1 MNSRREF
8 INGAGAVALMSA
20 VCPPSF
26 AGSAQRRLRAG
37 IVSDIHVRGPGW
49 TLDPFIAAL
58 KWFDAQKVDVVAV
71 AGDLTDFGL
80 VEELRHVG
88 KAWDDVFPGGRA
100 GDGRAVEKVFVTG
113 NHDNHFYNHAHV
125 KKKYPDA
132 DERFARSI
140 ARDFDAAWRECFH
153 EPFKPFS
160 VKTVKGYRFV
170 AVNYAQKG
178 LAAFIEKNKAEFAD
192 LSKPFFYVQHQHLR
206 DTCHGPMA
214 WGRDK
219 GESTRALSAF
229 PNAVAF
235 SGHSHYPL
243 TDERAIWQ
251 GSFTSIGTASL
262 KYIAP
267 PEFCDYENGFSPG
280 KDREKEMEGLAWSRS
295 QHLMLM
301 DVFDDRLVIAR
312 HALENG
318 EFVSLGADWTIP
330 VPFAEPP
337 PYAFAARSGRIPAP
351 QFAADAKIEIELRD
365 GVNRKKKPRRQVQ
378 LRFPE
383 ATAAGRVFDYEVKV
397 EPLDPSRKTLTR
409 YVLSP
414 NFHLG
419 KRAYASAS
427 CVFGADELPDGCR
440 FTVVPRSS
448 FGRQGN
454 PLASEVWRR

>member
-37 IVSDIHVRGPGW
+37 IVSDIHVRGPDW

-170 AVNYAQKG
+170 AANYAQKG

-192 LSKPFFYVQHQHLR
+192 PSKPFFYVQHQHLR

-262 KYIAP
+262 KYITP
-267 PEFCDYENGFSPG
+267 PEFCDYENGIKISEVATHDVDYKHFADAG
-280 KDREKEMEGLAWSRS
+280 FNLANCG
-295 QHLMLM
+295 
-301 DVFDDRLVIAR
+301 DFGVFHTYLDTT
-312 HALENG
+312 
-318 EFVSLGADWTIP
+318 SM
-330 VPFAEPP
+330 
-337 PYAFAARSGRIPAP
+337 PAP
-351 QFAADAKIEIELRD
+351 LDNIITTPNITIENAGVQTDEWMYDHVIIWAD
-365 GVNRKKKPRRQVQ
+365 V
-378 LRFPE
+378 
-383 ATAAGRVFDYEVKV
+383 
-397 EPLDPSRKTLTR
+397 
-409 YVLSP
+409 
-414 NFHLG
+414 
-419 KRAYASAS
+419 
-427 CVFGADELPDGCR
+427 
-440 FTVVPRSS
+440 TVR
-448 FGRQGN
+448 
-454 PLASEVWRR
+454 